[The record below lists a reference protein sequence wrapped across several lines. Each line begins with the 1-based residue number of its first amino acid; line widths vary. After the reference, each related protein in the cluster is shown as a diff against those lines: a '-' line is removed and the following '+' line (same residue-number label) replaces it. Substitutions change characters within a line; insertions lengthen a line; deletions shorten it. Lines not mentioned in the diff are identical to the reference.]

1 MLITFKSAADA
12 DVLMF
17 GDVAKAMLI
26 AMGKD
31 ANDRQGIVTQ
41 DQLPQALARLREAMR
56 ASKATTTGHDE
67 AAEDD
72 PDAPRGMAAPVSF
85 FQRAAPLVQMLELAS
100 RQGVPVIWEAQ
111 G

>member
-41 DQLPQALARLREAMR
+41 DQLPKALERLREAMR
-56 ASKATTTGHDE
+56 ASKAETTGYDE
-67 AAEDD
+67 VTEDE
-72 PDAPRGMAAPVSF
+72 DAPRGMAAPVSF
-85 FQRAAPLVQMLELAS
+85 FQRAAPLVQMLECAQ
-100 RQGVPVIWEAQ
+100 REGVPVTWEAQ